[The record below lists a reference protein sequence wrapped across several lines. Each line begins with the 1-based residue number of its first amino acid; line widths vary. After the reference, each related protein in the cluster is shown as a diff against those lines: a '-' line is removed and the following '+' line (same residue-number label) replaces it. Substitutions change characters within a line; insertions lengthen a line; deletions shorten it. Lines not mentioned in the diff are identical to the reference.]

1 MPIWSLKV
9 VHVQVWKLW
18 REGRAL
24 DLVDPTLG
32 QSYSSD
38 VVLKCIQI
46 GLLCVQESAINRP
59 SMLEVVFMLSN
70 ESPIKPPQ
78 KPAFIFN
85 GDQDHPE
92 SSNSGGGSSSVNE
105 ITATTISAR

>member
-1 MPIWSLKV
+1 MNV
-9 VHVQVWKLW
+9 VHVQVWELW

-24 DLVDPTLG
+24 DMVDSTLG
-32 QSYSSD
+32 QSYPSN

-59 SMLEVVFMLSN
+59 SMLEVVFMLRN
-70 ESPIKPPQ
+70 ETPIKPPQ

-85 GDQDHPE
+85 GDQDRPE

-105 ITATTISAR
+105 MTTISAR